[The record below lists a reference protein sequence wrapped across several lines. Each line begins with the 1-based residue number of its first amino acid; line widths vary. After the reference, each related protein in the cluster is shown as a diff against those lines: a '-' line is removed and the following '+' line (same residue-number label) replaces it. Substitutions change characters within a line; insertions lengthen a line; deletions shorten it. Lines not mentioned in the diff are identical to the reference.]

1 MERRSAR
8 LILAWDDHI
17 LMRQALRANPKKA
30 PPTFT
35 VQMPAPVK
43 GWMSQANFAEAD
55 EQSAVI
61 LTNMFPEAD
70 AVRARR
76 GHTSFATGMSGAV
89 QSLLRY
95 VPAGTAALFAANGTS
110 IYTITSG
117 GAVGAAAVAGLT
129 NAFWQ
134 QAMFATSAGQFLVI
148 CNGADGV
155 RTYDGA
161 TWVDRTAALTGTAG
175 AVNSFIALTA
185 HKKRLWFAAIN
196 SMDLWYLGTEAV
208 AGAMTKFPI
217 GSLFKK
223 GGYIMAM
230 GTYSM
235 DAGDGMD
242 DLFVIVTS
250 EGEVALYAGTD
261 PASATTWELVGVYG
275 IGKPIGRR
283 CLLQVGG
290 DLLIVN
296 EDGIL
301 PVSKALKI
309 DRAVAG
315 AQAITANIR
324 QAYVDAVQ
332 RARSVQG
339 WEIVAFPLRNM
350 ALLNVPGSGSVMT
363 QQFAFNTI
371 TGAWGLF
378 TNMSASCWAEFDG
391 NLYFGG
397 SGVVYKAEYGANDN
411 GQPIPIV
418 ALPAFSHMN
427 AKGRLKHI
435 KDMRFYFS
443 TDIAGAGFSAAVAVD
458 YQEPTGISGA
468 ALSVSG
474 VFFQWDVTTW
484 DGPSVWYGENILS
497 DWTGASNIGTV
508 IAPYLSLNLD
518 AASAGATF
526 KFRWI
531 ATDLIY
537 ETGGV
542 H

>member
-1 MERRSAR
+1 
-8 LILAWDDHI
+8 
-17 LMRQALRANPKKA
+17 
-30 PPTFT
+30 
-35 VQMPAPVK
+35 
-43 GWMSQANFAEAD
+43 MSQENFAEAD
-55 EQSAVI
+55 PQSAVI

-89 QSLLRY
+89 TSLLRY
-95 VPAGTAALFAANGTS
+95 VPAGTAALFAANGAN
-110 IYTITSG
+110 IYTITAG

-134 QAMFATSAGQFLVI
+134 QAMFATSAGQFMVI

-161 TWVDRTAALTGTAG
+161 AWVDRTASITGTSG
-175 AVNSFIALTA
+175 AVNSFIAVTA
-185 HKKRLWFAAIN
+185 HKKRLWFAAVS
-196 SMDLWYLGTEAV
+196 SMDLWYLSTEAV
-208 AGAMTKFPI
+208 AGAAIKFPI
-217 GSLFKK
+217 GSLFKR

-261 PASATTWELVGVYG
+261 PASSFTWELVGVYL
-275 IGKPIGRR
+275 IGKPLGRR
-283 CLLQVGG
+283 CLFQVGG
-290 DLLIVN
+290 DLLIIN
-296 EDGIL
+296 EDGVL
-301 PVSKALKI
+301 PVSKAIKI

-315 AQAITANIR
+315 AQAITASVR

-332 RARSVQG
+332 RSRNVQG

-350 ALLNVPGSGSVMT
+350 ALLNVPASGSTMT

-378 TNMSASCWAEFDG
+378 TNMSASCWAEFAG
-391 NLYFGG
+391 ALYFGG
-397 SGVVYKAEYGANDN
+397 TDKVFKAEYGANDN
-411 GQPIPIV
+411 GSPIPIV
-418 ALPAFSHMN
+418 ALPAFSHLN
-427 AKGRLKHI
+427 AKGRLKQV

-443 TDIAGAGFSAAVAVD
+443 TDIAEAAFSAAVAIN
-458 YQEPTGISGA
+458 YQEPTAFTAAATTISGT
-468 ALSVSG
+468 
-474 VFFQWDVTTW
+474 FFTWDVTAW
-484 DGPSVWYGENILS
+484 DGPAVWYGEHILA
-497 DWTGASNIGTV
+497 DWTGAANLGTV
-508 IAPYLSLNLD
+508 IAPYLALNID
-518 AASAGATF
+518 ADSAGAEF

-531 ATDLIY
+531 ATDFIY
-537 ETGGV
+537 ELGGV
-542 H
+542 L